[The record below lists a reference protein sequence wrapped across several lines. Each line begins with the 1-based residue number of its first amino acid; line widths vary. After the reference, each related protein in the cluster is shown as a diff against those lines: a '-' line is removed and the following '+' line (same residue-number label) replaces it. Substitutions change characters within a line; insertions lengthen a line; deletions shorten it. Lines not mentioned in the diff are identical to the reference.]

1 MTDFSIEP
9 LHDEFGARITGID
22 LKSPL
27 TEDEVE
33 SIREMIDIYS
43 FLCFPGQGLNDE
55 HQLAFTKS
63 LGEPEEEHVMLG
75 QTGEVGYFG
84 TIGNVEEDGLVRGN
98 EDKQTIFGTGNN
110 MWHSDS
116 SFRKVPTYVS
126 IMSAHEVP
134 GEGGATLFASQRAAY
149 SRLSGEKKMEIDGLV
164 AIHDYVFSRTKVHPA
179 AVTPSHAASLPPVP
193 QRVVR
198 RNPRTHER
206 SFFVGSHARI
216 IEGWSEAKSRELT
229 EGLEAEA
236 TGEEHIYSHQW
247 QVGDFVIWDN
257 RCLIHRGEGFD
268 ADKYRRYMRQT
279 RVCGLSSTLDE

>member
-1 MTDFSIEP
+1 MTDFSIEQ

-55 HQLAFTKS
+55 QQLAFTKS

-75 QTGEVGYFG
+75 Q
-84 TIGNVEEDGLVRGN
+84 
-98 EDKQTIFGTGNN
+98 
-110 MWHSDS
+110 
-116 SFRKVPTYVS
+116 
-126 IMSAHEVP
+126 
-134 GEGGATLFASQRAAY
+134 
-149 SRLSGEKKMEIDGLV
+149 
-164 AIHDYVFSRTKVHPA
+164 
-179 AVTPSHAASLPPVP
+179 
-193 QRVVR
+193 
-198 RNPRTHER
+198 
-206 SFFVGSHARI
+206 
-216 IEGWSEAKSRELT
+216 
-229 EGLEAEA
+229 

-268 ADKYRRYMRQT
+268 VDKHRRYMRQT